1 MAADR
6 ARVQEEVYMLPEG
19 LRRGGR
25 KLLIASIGVAT
36 VTYVG
41 TNCVVTS
48 VANLQAPPS
57 CDVAPTDPYCTG
69 GKSDADADQDA
80 ADTAD
85 GDTTG

>member
-1 MAADR
+1 MVPGA
-6 ARVQEEVYMLPEG
+6 

-41 TNCVVTS
+41 TNCGVTS

-57 CDVAPTDPYCTG
+57 CDVAPTNPYCTG
-69 GKSDADADQDA
+69 GNSDAGGDADADQDA

-85 GDTTG
+85 ADTTG